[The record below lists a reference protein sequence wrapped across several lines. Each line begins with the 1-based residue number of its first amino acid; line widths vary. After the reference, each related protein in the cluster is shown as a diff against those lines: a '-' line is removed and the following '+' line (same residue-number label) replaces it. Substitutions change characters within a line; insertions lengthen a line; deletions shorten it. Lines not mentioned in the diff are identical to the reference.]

1 MSLRRAEALG
11 SRSRRS
17 NPVCCGMSS
26 LVLLRWILPVGGPDA
41 SARDLISARISPAVR
56 ASGWLSSPGTTHDV
70 SDQGAEAWLTV
81 ITPLDDVTDVQE
93 ELNEL
98 LMSRPAVEATH
109 DTLLTPVAE
118 TYRSALQ
125 SVTHVGL
132 EVLDAR
138 SPIPLSERDAFATPS
153 ASLSQPTAPCV
164 TF

>member
-1 MSLRRAEALG
+1 
-11 SRSRRS
+11 
-17 NPVCCGMSS
+17 MSS

-98 LMSRPAVEATH
+98 LMSRPAVAVHGSCE
-109 DTLLTPVAE
+109 
-118 TYRSALQ
+118 RSVQMAPMVMSYGTSTAPLI
-125 SVTHVGL
+125 TRL
-132 EVLDAR
+132 WRR
-138 SPIPLSERDAFATPS
+138 SPLDGP
-153 ASLSQPTAPCV
+153 
-164 TF
+164 